1 MKTKIV
7 ATIGPAS
14 RSKDVLKRMI
24 EAGVDVCRL
33 NMSHDTHEE
42 HAKTINV
49 VEEINLELNSNV
61 AILADLQGPKIRIG
75 AIENDSILLEN
86 GHELILTTN
95 KCIGNLERVYI
106 TYPHFAK
113 DVSKGEG
120 ILLDDGKLLLRVID
134 SNNIDTVKTV
144 VEHGGAGEW
153 GPAGCPS
160 RDPTLSG

>member
-14 RSKDVLKRMI
+14 RSKDVLKEMI

-42 HAKTINV
+42 HAKTIKV
-49 VEEINLELNSNV
+49 VEEINMELNSNV

-75 AIENDSILLEN
+75 AIENDCILLEN
-86 GHELILTTN
+86 GHELILTTK

-120 ILLDDGKLLLRVID
+120 ILLDDGKLLLRVIE
-134 SNNIDTVKTV
+134 SNNIDTVRTCQSAQHKNIIAQSFRKRP
-144 VEHGGAGEW
+144 G
-153 GPAGCPS
+153 
-160 RDPTLSG
+160 